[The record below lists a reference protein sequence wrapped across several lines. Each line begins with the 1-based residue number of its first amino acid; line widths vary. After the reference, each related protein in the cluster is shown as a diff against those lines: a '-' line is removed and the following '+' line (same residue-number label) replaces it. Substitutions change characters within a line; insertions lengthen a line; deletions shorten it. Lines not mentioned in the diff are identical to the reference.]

1 MSFLNQLKS
10 QAKALES
17 TRSADDERREEHAAV
32 TEKACSLAAS
42 YLDDLARQLS
52 VIQPPAPEMTLDGRT
67 PWPRMKMV
75 EFRVDARRKML
86 RNREV
91 FDYIGMNWRIVPQA
105 GGVVAGVVSV
115 NFPIEMKRVEDRL
128 MMGPVKH
135 ERREVRDPEKKNV
148 LREVRYEYLTETRG
162 TITATPDHDRALLHF
177 RLVNTNGFEVVQ
189 TTWPAARV
197 NQELLDELAK
207 RVAGQPSTFV

>member
-1 MSFLNQLKS
+1 MSFLNQLRN
-10 QAKALES
+10 QAQSLQTQRTAEDQRLEQF
-17 TRSADDERREEHAAV
+17 AEV
-32 TEKACSLAAS
+32 TEQACRLVAS

-52 VIQPPAPEMTLDGRT
+52 VIQPPAPAMTLDGRT
-67 PWPRMKMV
+67 PWPRMKLV

-91 FDYIGMNWRIVPQA
+91 FDYIGMGWRIVPQVGA
-105 GGVVAGVVSV
+105 VVNGVVSV

-135 ERREVRDPEKKNV
+135 ERREIRDPEKKNV

-162 TITATPDHDRALLHF
+162 TITATPDHDRAVLHF
-177 RLVNTNGFEVVQ
+177 RLLNTNGFEVVQ
-189 TTWPAARV
+189 TTWPAARI

-207 RVAGQPSTFV
+207 RVVGQPGTFV